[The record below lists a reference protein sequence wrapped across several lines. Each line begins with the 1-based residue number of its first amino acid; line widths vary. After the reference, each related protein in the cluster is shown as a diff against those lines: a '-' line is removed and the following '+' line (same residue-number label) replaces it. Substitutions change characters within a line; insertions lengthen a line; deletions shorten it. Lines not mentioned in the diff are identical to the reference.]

1 VPGVRRLTP
10 APSTRRSARRA
21 VKNGEAGGVMPGPS
35 QPVRAPS
42 PPDEPSAAQPPNPG
56 LGELIARFAES
67 AEDGELGSTPTPAR
81 VLLRQIAMAAAAS
94 ARQAGVAA
102 VASGRWLTDTLIEV
116 APHVPVR
123 DLETLRRH
131 HRGLEGEA
139 LADALTR
146 NASLASAAVGAGG
159 GAVAA
164 ISWSTPVSLATVP
177 LQLVVET
184 LAVAAIEIKLV
195 AELHEVYALPVY
207 GTGTQRGLAFA
218 AAWANRRGVNPLDPK
233 AAASVLSRTT
243 RARIQRRLVSRT
255 GRSVGTAT
263 PFLLG
268 AAFGA
273 WFNRRN
279 TAELAEQLRLDLRRR
294 RPLTGG
300 IAGHLVRRALRA
312 AR

>member
-1 VPGVRRLTP
+1 VKGGGASRVEPASNAAQGP
-10 APSTRRSARRA
+10 APSGA
-21 VKNGEAGGVMPGPS
+21 
-35 QPVRAPS
+35 
-42 PPDEPSAAQPPNPG
+42 D
-56 LGELIARFAES
+56 LGELLAQLVGS
-67 AEDGELGSTPTPAR
+67 AEDGEAGSSATPSR
-81 VLLRQIAMAAAAS
+81 VLLRQLGLAAAAS
-94 ARQAGVAA
+94 ARRAGVAA
-102 VASGRWLTDTLIEV
+102 VTSGRWLADTLLEA
-116 APHVPVR
+116 APHLPVR

-146 NASLASAAVGAGG
+146 SATLATCAVGAGG

-177 LQLVVET
+177 LQLAVET

-195 AELHEVYALPVY
+195 AELHEVYALPIR

-233 AAASVLSRTT
+233 AAASVVSRAT
-243 RARIQRRLVSRT
+243 RARVQRRLVSRT
-255 GRSVGTAT
+255 GRSVGTAA

-268 AAFGA
+268 AAYGA
-273 WFNRRN
+273 WFNRRT
-279 TAELAEQLRLDLRRR
+279 TADLAAEMRLDLRRR

-300 IAGHLVRRALRA
+300 IAGHLVRGALRA
-312 AR
+312 AH

>member
-1 VPGVRRLTP
+1 MPGVRRLTP
-10 APSTRRSARRA
+10 ARAPGWSSTRRA
-21 VKNGEAGGVMPGPS
+21 VKGGGARETAPAGRGPSPGP
-35 QPVRAPS
+35 
-42 PPDEPSAAQPPNPG
+42 EG
-56 LGELIARFAES
+56 LGELLAELAGS
-67 AEDGELGSTPTPAR
+67 SDGGQPGSPAAPR
-81 VLLRQIAMAAAAS
+81 LALLRQIGVAAMAS
-94 ARQAGVAA
+94 ARRAGVAA
-102 VASGRWLTDTLIEV
+102 VASGRWFADTLLEV

-139 LADALTR
+139 LADALTH
-146 NASLASAAVGAGG
+146 NATLASAAVGAGG
-159 GAVAA
+159 GAAA
-164 ISWSTPVSLATVP
+164 AVSWTTPVSLATIP
-177 LQLVVET
+177 LQLAVET

-195 AELHEVYALPVY
+195 AELHEVYALPVH

-233 AAASVLSRTT
+233 AAASVVSKAT
-243 RARIQRRLVSRT
+243 RARVQRRLIART

-268 AAFGA
+268 AAYGA
-273 WFNRRN
+273 WFNRRT
-279 TAELAEQLRLDLRRR
+279 TADLADQLRVDLRRR

-300 IAGHLVRRALRA
+300 IAGHLVRGALRA